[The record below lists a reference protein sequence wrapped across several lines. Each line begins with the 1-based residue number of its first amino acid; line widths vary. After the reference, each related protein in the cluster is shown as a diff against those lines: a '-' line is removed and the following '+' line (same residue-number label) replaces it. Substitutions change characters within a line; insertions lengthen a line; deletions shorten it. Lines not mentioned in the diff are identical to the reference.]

1 MNENKFIN
9 NTMTNINTFKNNIC
23 NFIKNY
29 LLSKLYNYFNF

>member
-23 NFIKNY
+23 NDGWDNEASNVDYYKI
-29 LLSKLYNYFNF
+29 